1 MTNEEIAL
9 KLTDHEHEIK
19 SLKHRIDEQE
29 EKGNALNELAISVK
43 VLAVNMENMGKE
55 QIKQGERLE
64 RLERE
69 PADDQRYYKRTVVSC
84 IITGVISAVVGGV
97 MAFILQGG
105 LS

>member
-43 VLAVNMENMGKE
+43 VLAVNMENMSK
-55 QIKQGERLE
+55 
-64 RLERE
+64 
-69 PADDQRYYKRTVVSC
+69 
-84 IITGVISAVVGGV
+84 
-97 MAFILQGG
+97 
-105 LS
+105 

>member
-19 SLKHRIDEQE
+19 SLKQRIDEQE

-43 VLAVNMENMGKE
+43 VLAVNMENKGKE
-55 QIKQGERLE
+55 QIKQGELLE

>member
-9 KLTDHEHEIK
+9 KLMAHEHEIK
-19 SLKHRIDEQE
+19 SLKHRVDEQE
-29 EKGNALNELAISVK
+29 EKNDVLNKLTTAVE
-43 VLAVNMENMGKE
+43 VLATNMENMSKE

>member
-29 EKGNALNELAISVK
+29 EKGNVLNELAISVK

>member
-1 MTNEEIAL
+1 MTNEEIVL
-9 KLTDHEHEIK
+9 KLTDHDHEIK

-29 EKGNALNELAISVK
+29 ERGNALNELAISVK
-43 VLAVNMENMGKE
+43 VLAVNMENMSKE
-55 QIKQGERLE
+55 QIRQGERLE

-69 PADDQRYYKRTVVSC
+69 PADEQKYYKRTITSC
-84 IITGVISAVVGGV
+84 IITGIISAVVGGI